1 MAGKDDL
8 VLKISADTTAVAS
21 GLKPMSTA
29 LDTLEQ
35 NAEDA
40 HDALQDLD
48 RTQVDLDV
56 RDQAIKKAKD
66 DIKAL
71 KDLIA
76 EQVTMD
82 VDTRAAQRKLSEL
95 KTAVKRLTDETH
107 EVEIDVKPEGVIK
120 DTVSGMEGL
129 REGARETA
137 SSLGELSTG
146 FTGVS
151 LVAGAAMEAVSDL
164 NEMLQENIRRNDE
177 AGRST
182 GRMQRAV
189 GSATNFLSGPWG
201 LAIAAGTI
209 LLGQWSQSQDEAAA
223 ATQALSESIDFQ
235 AGAYDRNNRMAAA
248 KMLEEK
254 GLLELA
260 QKNNLSTRDMTDAL
274 LGNADAQERVNGAL
288 NVLAL
293 RQKFVAPFIRDMQK
307 DFNELVR
314 VNEATATSQGRVTGA
329 VGDTTEAVD
338 DNRSAVEDAKK
349 AYDDLI
355 DSVGILNKQ
364 FATARQLASD
374 YEKTQD
380 DLNDAIKNNKHTM
393 DLSTEA
399 GRKNDALIRE
409 QAENIAALTEARLKD
424 ADKTGESTE
433 DILADYRDQRNS
445 LKKTADELGL
455 SEDAADKYIDKLLKT
470 PKNLKTEIEVELT
483 PNMDK
488 FNRLPQRIQDAISGN
503 GNINMGATANSA
515 PMTVSPNIS
524 VMPRLYLDSR
534 PIAAIMRSDITAS
547 VQSTVASATSRRRL

>member
-71 KDLIA
+71 RDLIA
-76 EQVTMD
+76 EQVAMD
-82 VDTRAAQRKLSEL
+82 VDTRAAQRKLTGL
-95 KTAVKRLTDETH
+95 QTAVKKLTDEKH
-107 EVEIDVKPEGVIK
+107 EVDIEIDTAKP
-120 DTVSGMEGL
+120 TSGMEGL
-129 REGARETA
+129 REGVRETS
-137 SSLGELSTG
+137 SSLGTLSTG
-146 FTGVS
+146 FTGMS